1 MITITTVVG
10 AVGFGFGVCFATAC
24 LTLAALYDDY
34 RNKKNIPKYMREYGE
49 MDVVWSVD
57 DDE

>member
-34 RNKKNIPKYMREYGE
+34 RNKKNIPKDMEYAE